1 MERRLPFLDSRS
13 EYFFRC
19 CIRSIV
25 LPYRSANG
33 REAIPTLL
41 SNHDLDARCN
51 MERVDRA
58 TKVSTNRRERT
69 VIHENIRT
77 LTEFFYEYIIRVL
90 YETFLYTYMS
100 SFLIYM
106 TMMDRAKFPWMHAS
120 VNAEYLCS
128 AL

>member
-1 MERRLPFLDSRS
+1 M
-13 EYFFRC
+13 
-19 CIRSIV
+19 

-120 VNAEYLCS
+120 VNAEYLRS
-128 AL
+128 VL